1 MRRKEHHRRKQE
13 DPRLNEKGGID
24 VTGKNEMIFVRNYH
38 QKILEQ
44 DWYYL
49 KTRIWQLEKER
60 NNIVKIKNESEK
72 LKKNIEKH
80 MEERDRAFTNLQ
92 NLLNKE
98 QEYEDKML
106 SKTLEGMQAK
116 GNVTVKQRLKDVD
129 IDTLQYG
136 SVEQYKRLYPGFGEE
151 IFKNAKILNEK
162 EKEIRHAQEA
172 FHQAVSNYNSLLA
185 TIDVNIQKAEDNFK
199 KYDDDK
205 KKADSERES
214 CRFYKSIL
222 YKVASMKTKTL
233 LDFDTSSHDLRKFR
247 NDLDII
253 SKSISELSPISN

>member
-1 MRRKEHHRRKQE
+1 MRRKEHQRNRG
-13 DPRLNEKGGID
+13 DPRLTEKGGID

-38 QKILEQ
+38 QKILDQ
-44 DWYYL
+44 DWYYIR
-49 KTRIWQLEKER
+49 TRIWQLEKER
-60 NNIVKIKNESEK
+60 DSIIRIKNESEK
-72 LKKNIEKH
+72 LKNNIEKH
-80 MEERDRAFTNLQ
+80 MEERERAFTNLQ

-98 QEYEDKML
+98 QEYEDSML

-116 GNVTVKQRLKDVD
+116 GNVTVNQRLKDVD

-151 IFKNAKILNEK
+151 IFKNAKALNEK

-172 FHQAVSNYNSLLA
+172 FNQAVSNYNSLLG
-185 TIDVNIQKAEDNFK
+185 TIDINMQKAEDNFR

-205 KKADSERES
+205 QKADSQLES
-214 CRFYKSIL
+214 CRFYKSLL
-222 YKVASMKTKTL
+222 YKVASKKTQTL
-233 LDFDTSSHDLRKFR
+233 LNYDTSHHDLRKFR

-253 SKSISELSPISN
+253 SKSISELKPIST